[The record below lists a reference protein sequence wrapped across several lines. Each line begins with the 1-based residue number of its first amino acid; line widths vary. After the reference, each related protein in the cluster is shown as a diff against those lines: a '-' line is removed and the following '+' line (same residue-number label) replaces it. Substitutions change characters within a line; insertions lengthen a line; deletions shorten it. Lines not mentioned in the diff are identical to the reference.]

1 MYSCVL
7 KLTAAC
13 MVSYHGHALDEK
25 TPLLR
30 ASDAMSREGAR
41 LCQLLGM
48 KVRLVTRSSPEVDDA
63 YQLLSPATV
72 KCTVT
77 ITVISTKYF

>member
-1 MYSCVL
+1 MVTKTIARMAHRFKNNFDMYSCVL
-7 KLTAAC
+7 TLTAAC

-48 KVRLVTRSSPEVDDA
+48 KVRLMTR
-63 YQLLSPATV
+63 
-72 KCTVT
+72 
-77 ITVISTKYF
+77 